1 MITGKTG
8 SFFWSARDWS
18 TGSKII
24 ASCKRSKFKNKLV
37 RLKTCKQRCLNARR
51 LKQVRVHSSA
61 AGSEAPGA
69 AALLWGKQLLRGRER
84 GTWARMAPG
93 VLREGKERQEE
104 RGQLLLWVSAEEQ
117 MLNPCSGCSFQG
129 GTGPRCKIHLKTIP
143 PLNFNFDSNGIC
155 NKPLKFVST

>member
-8 SFFWSARDWS
+8 SLFWSARDWS

-24 ASCKRSKFKNKLV
+24 ASCKRSKFKNKLM

-69 AALLWGKQLLRGRER
+69 SSFSRGREQ

-104 RGQLLLWVSAEEQ
+104 RGRLLLRVSAEEQ
-117 MLNPCSGCSFQG
+117 LLNPCRGCSFQG
-129 GTGPRCKIHLKTIP
+129 GTGPRCKIHLKI
-143 PLNFNFDSNGIC
+143 
-155 NKPLKFVST
+155 

>member
-8 SFFWSARDWS
+8 SLFWSARDWS

-24 ASCKRSKFKNKLV
+24 ASCKRSKFKNKLM

-69 AALLWGKQLLRGRER
+69 SSFSRGREQ

-93 VLREGKERQEE
+93 VLREGMERQEE
-104 RGQLLLWVSAEEQ
+104 RGWLQLRVSAEEQ
-117 MLNPCSGCSFQG
+117 LLNPCSGCSFRG
-129 GTGPRCKIHLKTIP
+129 GTGPRCKVHLKI
-143 PLNFNFDSNGIC
+143 
-155 NKPLKFVST
+155 

>member
-8 SFFWSARDWS
+8 SLFWSARDWS

-24 ASCKRSKFKNKLV
+24 ASCKRSKFKNKLM

-69 AALLWGKQLLRGRER
+69 SSFSRGREQ
-84 GTWARMAPG
+84 GTWARMAPRG
-93 VLREGKERQEE
+93 ASGREGK
-104 RGQLLLWVSAEEQ
+104 A
-117 MLNPCSGCSFQG
+117 G
-129 GTGPRCKIHLKTIP
+129 GEGTAAAP
-143 PLNFNFDSNGIC
+143 GIC
-155 NKPLKFVST
+155 RGAIAKSLQGL

>member
-8 SFFWSARDWS
+8 SLFWSARDWS

-24 ASCKRSKFKNKLV
+24 ASCKRSKFKNKLM

-69 AALLWGKQLLRGRER
+69 AALLWGKQLPRGRER
-84 GTWARMAPG
+84 GTWAGHGWLPGHFGKGRKGKAGGEGTAAAPG
-93 VLREGKERQEE
+93 VC
-104 RGQLLLWVSAEEQ
+104 RGANAKSL
-117 MLNPCSGCSFQG
+117 QG
-129 GTGPRCKIHLKTIP
+129 L
-143 PLNFNFDSNGIC
+143 
-155 NKPLKFVST
+155 